1 MARQRERLD
10 VIEHTFKQTWG
21 FLLVSW
27 CLGALI
33 ESPQTI
39 VINEISQQ

>member
-21 FLLVSW
+21 FLLVS
-27 CLGALI
+27 GAALI

-39 VINEISQQ
+39 MINKISQQ